1 MYLSTKEMSQ
11 KWGISDRRVRILC
24 DEGKIKGAF
33 KDGKS
38 WRIPEDAQKPMD
50 NRLKISDNIPKEFE
64 SIFTRIENK
73 KAELNKRRPLTKG
86 EVDRLRKEF
95 LVEFTYNSNAIE
107 GNTLTL
113 SETEA
118 VINDNVTIG
127 GKSLKDHLEVI
138 GHKEAYEYVLRLVE
152 DKAPFSERIIKEIH
166 SLVLADK
173 PEDKGIYR
181 RIPVRISGAL
191 HEPPQPY
198 MIAPLMEKLMIDYK
212 DMQNMHT
219 IERAALFHLKFE
231 GIHPF
236 IDGNGRCGR
245 LLLNFDLI
253 KNGYPNTNIKF
264 TDRQTYY
271 KCFNNYHLNNDHSM
285 MVNLVAEYVE
295 DMLDKY
301 LIILK

>member
-38 WRIPEDAQKPMD
+38 WRIPENAQKPID
-50 NRLKISDNIPKEFE
+50 NRLKISDNIPKQFE
-64 SIFTRIENK
+64 SVFTRIENK

-127 GKSLKDHLEVI
+127 GKPLKDHLEVI

-181 RIPVRISGAL
+181 RIPVKIAGSL
-191 HEPPQPY
+191 HTSVQPLEIQDS
-198 MIAPLMEKLMIDYK
+198 MKTLMSELRQ
-212 DMQNMHT
+212 MQSMHT
-219 IERAALFHLKFE
+219 VERAALFHLKFE
-231 GIHPF
+231 TVHPF
-236 IDGNGRCGR
+236 VDGNGRCGR

-253 KNGYPNTNIKF
+253 KNGYPNINIKF
-264 TDRQTYY
+264 TDRQRYY
-271 KCFNNYHLNNDHSM
+271 DCFNDYHLNNSHSM
-285 MVNLVAEYVE
+285 MIELIAEYVE
-295 DMLDKY
+295 DMIDRY
-301 LIILK
+301 LGIL

>member
-1 MYLSTKEMSQ
+1 MYLSTKEIAQ

-24 DEGKIKGAF
+24 DEGKIEGAF
-33 KDGKS
+33 KEGRS
-38 WRIPEDAQKPMD
+38 WKIPKNAQKPMD

-86 EVDRLRKEF
+86 EVDRLRQEF

-113 SETEA
+113 KETEA

-127 GKSLKDHLEVI
+127 GKPLKDHLEVI

-152 DKAPFSERIIKEIH
+152 DKIMFSERVIKEIH

-173 PEDKGIYR
+173 PEDKGVYR
-181 RIPVRISGAL
+181 RIPVKIAGSL
-191 HEPPQPY
+191 HTPTQPY
-198 MIAPLMEKLMIDYK
+198 EIQGLMKNLMLELK
-212 DMQNMHT
+212 QMQNMHT
-219 IERAALFHLKFE
+219 VERAALFHLKFE
-231 GIHPF
+231 SIHPF
-236 IDGNGRCGR
+236 VDGNGRCGR

-253 KNGYPNTNIKF
+253 KNGYPNINIKF
-264 TDRQTYY
+264 TDRQRYY
-271 KCFNNYHLNNDHSM
+271 DCFNDYHLNNNHGM
-285 MVNLVAEYVE
+285 MVVLIAEYVE
-295 DMLDKY
+295 DMIDRY
-301 LIILK
+301 LNVLF